1 MDLTGRLFA
10 LNNDV
15 NRYNQ
20 QKLDALD
27 SPAVD
32 YASIDNGG
40 ALSIHA
46 SHVVEESY
54 LYQLGKSCQAP
65 ARLTLKLGAQVMLV
79 KNLSVSDGLVNDCRG
94 VVVSFTKKGEEAHPM
109 PVVCFSTVK
118 GEKRITMETVEFSVE
133 AGGCVVASRT
143 QLPLKLVG

>member
-32 YASIDNGG
+32 YSSIDNGG
-40 ALSIHA
+40 ALSIHV

-65 ARLTLKLGAQVMLV
+65 ARLTL
-79 KNLSVSDGLVNDCRG
+79 
-94 VVVSFTKKGEEAHPM
+94 
-109 PVVCFSTVK
+109 
-118 GEKRITMETVEFSVE
+118 
-133 AGGCVVASRT
+133 
-143 QLPLKLVG
+143 